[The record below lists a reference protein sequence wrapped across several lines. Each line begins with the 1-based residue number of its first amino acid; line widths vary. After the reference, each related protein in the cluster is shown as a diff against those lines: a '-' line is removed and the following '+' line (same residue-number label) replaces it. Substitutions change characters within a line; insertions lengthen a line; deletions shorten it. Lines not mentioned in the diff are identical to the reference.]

1 MELPDTEDLA
11 LMLTY
16 KHVKSLGMKD
26 LRNQIFKLG
35 VKAGLDLE
43 SVDCQTS
50 VQDVIQAYKSFESKS
65 KIQPIDEQT
74 NHLVYSYLN
83 RANHSDIADEF
94 ARICMIQ
101 KDTKLPYYLESV
113 IDSEKF
119 PSPQKLWKKLRI
131 TIVITVTKS

>member
-26 LRNQIFKLG
+26 LRNQKPLG

-83 RANHSDIADEF
+83 RANYSDVADEF